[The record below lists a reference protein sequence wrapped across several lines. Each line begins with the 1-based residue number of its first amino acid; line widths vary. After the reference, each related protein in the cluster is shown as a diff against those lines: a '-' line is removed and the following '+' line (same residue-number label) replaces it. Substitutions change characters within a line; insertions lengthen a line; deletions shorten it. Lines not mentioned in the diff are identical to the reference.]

1 MMMCCAGSQGYYIF
15 NEPLKR
21 AVAEVKAKE
30 ARDRATAGGG
40 SGSTG
45 SGGGSSSNDVGGG
58 KQASA
63 AAANVGSGR

>member
-1 MMMCCAGSQGYYIF
+1 MCAVPVSTGYYIF

-30 ARDRATAGGG
+30 ARDRAEAGGS

-45 SGGGSSSNDVGGG
+45 GAAGGSSSKDVGGG
-58 KQASA
+58 NQASVA
-63 AAANVGSGR
+63 AAHVGSSR